1 MSARVAAICS
11 LRLFHTLTGGAEE
24 CFWVVT
30 GDGTEDR
37 ESLWWFTSPL
47 GLKSGE
53 WSAEGGEV
61 DLEDVAEVGIR
72 GSTPAGAGGDGLGG
86 LDGDGLEREAEAV
99 EGAWAIEDVPW
110 EEERERGC

>member
-1 MSARVAAICS
+1 MAAICS

-24 CFWVVT
+24 CFCATT

-47 GLKSGE
+47 GLRSDE
-53 WSAEGGEV
+53 RSAEGGEV
-61 DLEDVAEVGIR
+61 DLEEVAEVGIR
-72 GSTPAGAGGDGLGG
+72 GSAPAGAGGDGLEG
-86 LDGDGLEREAEAV
+86 LDGGGLEREV
-99 EGAWAIEDVPW
+99 EVVKGAWAIEDVPW